1 MNIKKEEEAKIVW
14 FLTCIQAVHRKTKA
28 L

>member
-14 FLTCIQAVHRKTKA
+14 LLTCIQAVHRKTKA